1 MEPQDQAGTRVP
13 DTERLPR
20 PESGRASGAAT
31 ERFLR
36 CERASVALESALA
49 LAVLVGGFA
58 GLVHIVGDIFA
69 EDRAGR
75 GARAA
80 AHALALDPGADP
92 WAALVREGGL
102 DTSAACPEWAATDT
116 TADCGGW
123 TLTVHRGVSPA
134 ELASALGGTAT
145 AGGEMVLVH
154 VERTQPQ
161 ATRNAETPSTPGGLT
176 RVAAI
181 GVARSEPGG

>member
-1 MEPQDQAGTRVP
+1 MP